1 MSAIAWKVLIAD
13 IGKRL
18 AGRYWAWRT
27 KLAKQREEKKHEE
40 AINFS
45 NLDK

>member
-1 MSAIAWKVLIAD
+1 MSAIAWKVLIVD

-18 AGRYWAWRT
+18 AVKYWAWRT
-27 KLAKQREEKKHEE
+27 KLAKQREEKKHE
-40 AINFS
+40 ACINFS